1 MLASSAGCPAPPRR
15 PMRAIALSLP
25 VREMEK
31 PVHRNLRRTRSVCGL
46 PIGWLSA
53 IALVG
58 LGLSTAWA
66 APSVPQGGQSESAG
80 LNLTQGAGNKAL
92 GDSDQDLFLVPV
104 SPCRIADTRVRG
116 CALAAGAVRDF
127 DVALVADYAFQGGSS
142 GNCGGVGTAGGFGA
156 ALVTVTAVDPQAS
169 GYLAVFPFGE
179 TPQVTE
185 GIPFTAGRS
194 MSITVPVK
202 LDQTGAI
209 AEMSV
214 SSTAGTHVTLDVVGY
229 FREPRQASSGLNCA
243 ATAPTTVTIAP
254 GSAGSATAPG
264 CASGLQAVA
273 TNCASASSQLPIYFG
288 SGGVCSAQNN
298 GASSATLEASQMCC
312 GPTALQEPVIPPLE
326 QIDPPQ
332 LTLSK
337 SASAGPW
344 GVGVPASYTL
354 SLSNTG
360 WGPTTAVST
369 IIDTIPA
376 GLTIGALP
384 GDCTRVGQTVTCT
397 VATGLAVSDSRSFV
411 IPVTPTL
418 AAGPSVT
425 NTATVSG
432 GGDLTSPSSA
442 SCPVSAGPTAINAPQ
457 LTMSKSASA
466 SPWTVGVAAS
476 YTLQVQ
482 NTGTAATTAAA
493 TVTDTIPSGLTI
505 GTLPAACTSASQTV
519 TCTIGAGLATGDS
532 ASFVIPVTPTLA
544 AGASVTNTATVS
556 GGGDPT
562 CPADARCTSSAGPTT
577 VNAPSP
583 SVSISVSPAAVSED
597 GASNL
602 TYTVTRSLNLAS
614 PTVVNITTGG
624 TATSG
629 VDYTGGVAT
638 VTILAGATTATINID
653 PSVDGMVE
661 PDETVTLTIAPG
673 SGYTVGTPSSATGTI
688 LNDDDPCTGFTFP
701 HTLVGADNTARVANL
716 RLAIQC
722 ANANSTADL
731 IDLNGES
738 AILTDAFASYSGATG
753 LPQITSVIRLRNG
766 SIVRNGAAPQ
776 FRILA
781 MNATADLTLEQMNL
795 QGGRLGSLEDGG
807 AILNNSGTLTL
818 QNTFVSNCQA
828 GFSGAIY
835 HENAALRIVNSVV
848 SANTTDSL
856 GVITNAGGSVTILD
870 STFAGNTQTTAS
882 SSAGVIYNASGTV
895 TIAGSVFANNS
906 TAGPAGAIQNFG
918 GTVHI
923 ANSAFTGNS
932 ATSFAGALFNNNGTV
947 TVANSRIT
955 GNSAGNRGGGL
966 YAQGGSLAV
975 SNSTVAGNNAPT
987 DGGIT
992 IASGT
997 STLVN
1002 SILWGNSSA
1011 GTLTGTAVSYSIV
1024 QGGVAGNGNL
1034 DVDPLFVAPA
1044 PPASAPTSSGDYRL
1058 RSYSPAADAGNNA
1071 AVPIDTL
1078 DVNGNANTS
1087 EEAPDLDGNPRR
1099 YNDSGIVDTGL
1110 GTAPVVDLGAYE
1122 RQFDSVALSIDDI
1135 SLTEGN
1141 SGTTNAVFTV
1151 TLSAASSQ
1159 TVTANFATADGT
1171 ASAPSDYASSSGVL
1185 SFTPG
1190 QTSQTITVSVVGD
1203 SVVETNETF
1212 LVNLSSPTNAGIRDA
1227 QGVGTIIDDDSVPQ
1241 LTMTK
1246 SASPAPWIV
1255 GVPASYTLQ
1264 VQNTGTAATTAA
1276 ATITDTIPAGLT
1288 IGTLPAGC
1296 TRAGQTVTC
1305 TIAAGMAT
1313 SGSASFVIPVTPTVA
1328 AGASVTNTATA
1339 TGAGDPSCPAAAR
1352 CSSTAGP
1359 TPVQAAVIDA
1369 VDDTGTVANGASGG
1383 TAVSNVLVNDT
1394 LDGAPATLANVTVT
1408 QVSTSNPKITLNPAS
1423 GTVSVAS
1430 ATPAGTYTVVY
1441 QICEQLNPTN
1451 CDTATVTVTVGSA
1464 VVDAVDDT
1472 GTVASGA
1479 SGGTAVPNVL
1489 VNDTLGGAPATL
1501 ANIALTQVST
1511 SNPNVTLNPST
1522 GAVNV
1527 VPATPAGTYTLVYQI
1542 CEQLNPTNCD
1552 TATVTV
1558 TVGAA
1563 VIDAVDDTGTVASGA
1578 SGGTAVPNVLVND
1591 TLDGAP
1597 ATLANVTVTQ
1607 VSTSNPNIALNP
1619 ASGAASVA
1627 AATPAGTYTVVYQIC
1642 EQLNPTNCDTSSVAV
1657 TVGAAVIDAVDDSG
1671 TVVANG
1677 IGGVAVSNVLAN
1689 DTLNAAPATLATVD
1703 LSQVSTSDPNLSL
1716 NLSTGQAVVAPA
1728 IPAGTHTLV
1737 YRICEQLN
1745 PTNCDTATV
1754 TVNALALPV
1763 LSVSSPSQPEGNAS
1777 TSLMNFVVSI
1787 PAPFAYTVGF
1797 SASTAN
1803 GTATTGDND
1812 YVALPQTPFSIT
1824 AGQTSVTIPVT
1835 INGDTVFEGNESFSL
1850 VINGVSNATP
1860 SSLTGTGTIE
1870 EDDQQP
1876 TTTLITHRAPTTTV
1890 VGRSYTVD
1898 VTVTAQSLSPLGS
1911 VTVSDGSANC
1921 TATLVAGTAPT
1932 STMSCSLASTTAGT
1946 KTLTASYTA
1955 STTAFG
1961 NSSGTA
1967 SHVVTAATTTIGV
1980 SGPARSRINQP
1991 TAFSFALAVTAP
2003 GGGTPTGTVTLS
2015 SGTSSCTTTLPAT
2028 SCNLSFGALG
2038 SRTVSASYA
2047 GNSNYLAS
2055 SSSGAGNTQ
2064 TLVYALAD
2072 VSVTKTEPEGSYE
2085 PGQLVV
2091 YTVQVRNAGPD
2102 AAAQVRVQDMVP
2114 AGLAAVTWT
2123 CDASS
2128 GALCAPESGSGDLDQ
2143 LLASL
2148 PVGALWNYTF
2158 FGTVNGS
2165 PEQIVNT
2172 ATLTLPSDTTVEDQN
2187 AGNNSASVTSLLQS
2201 LFADGFESP
2210 LVSGPEGSVRMP
2222 TALLAP
2228 VLDEVARVVFKLD
2241 DKHGEAAR
2249 VYARLHLGT
2258 VEYALATRGANGRW
2272 TLGAWTGYALEPVL
2286 SWQARLEADAWQL
2299 TRVELR

>member
-1 MLASSAGCPAPPRR
+1 M
-15 PMRAIALSLP
+15 
-25 VREMEK
+25 
-31 PVHRNLRRTRSVCGL
+31 
-46 PIGWLSA
+46 
-53 IALVG
+53 
-58 LGLSTAWA
+58 
-66 APSVPQGGQSESAG
+66 
-80 LNLTQGAGNKAL
+80 
-92 GDSDQDLFLVPV
+92 
-104 SPCRIADTRVRG
+104 RG

-214 SSTAGTHVTLDVVGY
+214 SATAGTHVTLDVVGY

-397 VATGLAVSDSRSFV
+397 VAAGLAVSDSRSFV

-1383 TAVSNVLVNDT
+1383 TAV
-1394 LDGAPATLANVTVT
+1394 
-1408 QVSTSNPKITLNPAS
+1408 
-1423 GTVSVAS
+1423 
-1430 ATPAGTYTVVY
+1430 
-1441 QICEQLNPTN
+1441 
-1451 CDTATVTVTVGSA
+1451 
-1464 VVDAVDDT
+1464 
-1472 GTVASGA
+1472 
-1479 SGGTAVPNVL
+1479 
-1489 VNDTLGGAPATL
+1489 
-1501 ANIALTQVST
+1501 
-1511 SNPNVTLNPST
+1511 
-1522 GAVNV
+1522 
-1527 VPATPAGTYTLVYQI
+1527 
-1542 CEQLNPTNCD
+1542 
-1552 TATVTV
+1552 
-1558 TVGAA
+1558 
-1563 VIDAVDDTGTVASGA
+1563 
-1578 SGGTAVPNVLVND
+1578 PNVLVND

-1607 VSTSNPNIALNP
+1607 VSTSNPNITLNP
-1619 ASGAASVA
+1619 ASGAVSVA
-1627 AATPAGTYTVVYQIC
+1627 SATPAGTYTVVYQIC

-1703 LSQVSTSDPNLSL
+1703 LSQMSTSDPNLSL

-1921 TATLVAGTAPT
+1921 TAALVAGTAPT

-1980 SGPARSRINQP
+1980 SGPARSRTNQP

-2249 VYARLHLGT
+2249 VYARLRLGT

>member
-1 MLASSAGCPAPPRR
+1 M
-15 PMRAIALSLP
+15 
-25 VREMEK
+25 
-31 PVHRNLRRTRSVCGL
+31 
-46 PIGWLSA
+46 
-53 IALVG
+53 
-58 LGLSTAWA
+58 
-66 APSVPQGGQSESAG
+66 
-80 LNLTQGAGNKAL
+80 
-92 GDSDQDLFLVPV
+92 
-104 SPCRIADTRVRG
+104 RG
-116 CALAAGAVRDF
+116 CALAAGGVRDF

-185 GIPFTAGRS
+185 GIPFTAGQS

-254 GSAGSATAPG
+254 GATGSATAPA

-1383 TAVSNVLVNDT
+1383 TAV
-1394 LDGAPATLANVTVT
+1394 
-1408 QVSTSNPKITLNPAS
+1408 
-1423 GTVSVAS
+1423 
-1430 ATPAGTYTVVY
+1430 
-1441 QICEQLNPTN
+1441 
-1451 CDTATVTVTVGSA
+1451 
-1464 VVDAVDDT
+1464 
-1472 GTVASGA
+1472 
-1479 SGGTAVPNVL
+1479 
-1489 VNDTLGGAPATL
+1489 
-1501 ANIALTQVST
+1501 
-1511 SNPNVTLNPST
+1511 
-1522 GAVNV
+1522 
-1527 VPATPAGTYTLVYQI
+1527 
-1542 CEQLNPTNCD
+1542 
-1552 TATVTV
+1552 
-1558 TVGAA
+1558 
-1563 VIDAVDDTGTVASGA
+1563 
-1578 SGGTAVPNVLVND
+1578 PNVLVND

-1619 ASGAASVA
+1619 ASGAVSVA

-1703 LSQVSTSDPNLSL
+1703 LSQMSTSDPNLSL

-1980 SGPARSRINQP
+1980 SGPARSRTNQP

-2015 SGTSSCTTTLPAT
+2015 SGTSSCTATLPAT

-2241 DKHGEAAR
+2241 DKHGEVAR

>member
-92 GDSDQDLFLVPV
+92 GDSDQDLLLVPV

-214 SSTAGTHVTLDVVGY
+214 SATAGTHVTLDVVGY

-384 GDCTRVGQTVTCT
+384 GGCTRVGQTVTCT

-544 AGASVTNTATVS
+544 ASVTNTATVS

-1087 EEAPDLDGNPRR
+1087 EEAPDLEGNPRR

-1369 VDDTGTVANGASGG
+1369 VDDTGTVAN
-1383 TAVSNVLVNDT
+1383 
-1394 LDGAPATLANVTVT
+1394 
-1408 QVSTSNPKITLNPAS
+1408 
-1423 GTVSVAS
+1423 
-1430 ATPAGTYTVVY
+1430 
-1441 QICEQLNPTN
+1441 
-1451 CDTATVTVTVGSA
+1451 
-1464 VVDAVDDT
+1464 
-1472 GTVASGA
+1472 
-1479 SGGTAVPNVL
+1479 
-1489 VNDTLGGAPATL
+1489 
-1501 ANIALTQVST
+1501 
-1511 SNPNVTLNPST
+1511 
-1522 GAVNV
+1522 
-1527 VPATPAGTYTLVYQI
+1527 
-1542 CEQLNPTNCD
+1542 
-1552 TATVTV
+1552 
-1558 TVGAA
+1558 
-1563 VIDAVDDTGTVASGA
+1563 GA

-1980 SGPARSRINQP
+1980 SGPARSRTNQP

-2015 SGTSSCTTTLPAT
+2015 SGTSSCTATLPAT

-2249 VYARLHLGT
+2249 VYARLRLGT